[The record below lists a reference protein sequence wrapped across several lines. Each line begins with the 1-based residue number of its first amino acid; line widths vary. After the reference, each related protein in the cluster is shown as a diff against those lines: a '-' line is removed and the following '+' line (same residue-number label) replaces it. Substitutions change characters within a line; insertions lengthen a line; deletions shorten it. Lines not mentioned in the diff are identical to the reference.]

1 MLIDCPYCGPRDLVE
16 FAVKGSFARGA
27 FRRAIS
33 TIRRPAPASSRR
45 FISAKISAGPHR
57 EYWLHAAGC
66 GSWLVIERDTR
77 THRILKAE
85 AARQREA
92 QS

>member
-1 MLIDCPYCGPRDLVE
+1 MLIDCPYCGPRDLAE
-16 FAVKGSFARGA
+16 FAVKGEFRARPKVKGGFDGEAIHAFAEAVYLRDN
-27 FRRAIS
+27 
-33 TIRRPAPASSRR
+33 P
-45 FISAKISAGPHR
+45 AGPHR

-77 THRILKAE
+77 THRILKVE